1 MSTRSRA
8 VTCGNLRIR
17 KSGKNRFS
25 VLNGNRLINRY
36 FRSVTP
42 FRAVGRAESLALP
55 RSGNG
60 TLRLFPQKV
69 KGAKNMN
76 FFLAMNPPTATAQE
90 KEVRVIK
97 GKAVFFDPEQVID
110 AKQLLTGHLARHRPD
125 KPLEGAI
132 SLRVIWLFPKGIKHK
147 NGEWRITRPD
157 TDNLQKLLK
166 DCMTK
171 CGFWKDDAQVCREIV
186 EKRWSAEPAGIYI
199 EIEELE
205 VSG

>member
-1 MSTRSRA
+1 M
-8 VTCGNLRIR
+8 
-17 KSGKNRFS
+17 
-25 VLNGNRLINRY
+25 NGNRLINRY

-60 TLRLFPQKV
+60 TLSLFPK
-69 KGAKNMN
+69 KSERNKIMH

-90 KEVRVIK
+90 KEVRIVK
-97 GKAVFFDPEQVID
+97 HKAVFYDPASVID
-110 AKQLLTGHLARHRPD
+110 AKQLLCGHLSRHRPD
-125 KPLEGAI
+125 KPLEGAV
-132 SLRVIWLFPKGIKHK
+132 SLQVIWLFPKGIKHK
-147 NGEWRITRPD
+147 NGEWRITKPD

-171 CGFWKDDAQVCREIV
+171 CGFWMDDAQVCREIV

-199 EIEELE
+199 EIDELE
-205 VSG
+205 ISG